1 MEARTLSDAHCLSQV
16 ARAAALARPLPIAVT
31 KPADM
36 NLRHHCSHAHFAA
49 SGRRP
54 FRLAGDAPQWGRP
67 RTFSLDAL
75 ELDLV
80 LDQEARSLSG
90 SALLTLRRVDLQAR
104 WAELDALEFELSSVQ
119 REHDGNWKDVGHD
132 YDGEV
137 LRIDLAD
144 LPDGGVCSVRVEYAA
159 SPRRGLYFT
168 APDEAR
174 PDRPRQV
181 WSQCQDQDGRHWFP
195 CQDHPGQRMSTSL
208 SVVVPR
214 GWFALSNG
222 VLRERSDVEDGTRFS
237 WVQSEPHPAYLVTLA
252 AGEFDESHTEVGGL
266 PVDYYVPQGRGEQ
279 IERSLGR
286 TPEMIRVFADR
297 LSTPFPWAKY
307 AQVVVADFIF
317 GGMENTS
324 ATTLFERAL
333 LDERAA
339 LDVDMDSLVA
349 HELAHQWFGDLVTCR
364 EWTHAWLN
372 EGFATYMEHVWK
384 EHHEGRDA
392 YLYNLEVDLELY
404 LSEHSGRYG
413 RPIVER
419 HWDTPIDIFDRHL
432 YQKGGL
438 VLHVLRETLG
448 DVAFWR
454 GLTFYLERHRGGSV
468 ETRDLL
474 RALEDATGRSLEEL
488 FHQWVGRA
496 GHPEL
501 EVSAKIAD
509 DATRVTIK
517 QKQGDKSLFHLR
529 IPVIVTTEEGS
540 VRHVLDVTGKSE
552 TFALP
557 TKGRALMVVVD
568 PDMTAPG
575 RSKLEMPT
583 ALLARQL
590 STADAARP
598 RWCAARALGKKN
610 EPRAVRALATALAD
624 DAFWGVRLE
633 AAKALGEQ
641 RTPAAFDALTA
652 AESDADPKV
661 RRAVAG
667 ALGRFRDA
675 KAADRL
681 VAWIERG
688 DRSYLVEGALR
699 RALGET
705 RDPRAREI
713 LARSLAEDQGSWGE
727 VVCCGAADGLA
738 KLKDAAAFEPLLAA
752 LADITSSHT
761 VRRTV
766 LGALTGAPEVATDET
781 QLRLIRE
788 VAEAQLDSY
797 DPNVRIAVARLLA
810 ASGHR
815 AGFGVLARMSERDLD
830 GRVRRA
836 ARESRRDLSAR
847 LKSPPEVASLR
858 DEIEVL
864 RKEVRELR
872 DQVASPPTDEA

>member
-1 MEARTLSDAHCLSQV
+1 MH
-16 ARAAALARPLPIAVT
+16 
-31 KPADM
+31 
-36 NLRHHCSHAHFAA
+36 LRHHCSHAHFATG
-49 SGRRP
+49 GRRP
-54 FRLAGDAPQWGRP
+54 FRLAGDSAQWGRA

-75 ELDLV
+75 ALDLT
-80 LDQEARSLSG
+80 LDLEGRSLSG
-90 SALLTLRRVDLQAR
+90 EAVLTFRRVDPEAR
-104 WAELDALEFELSSVQ
+104 WAELDAIDFDLRSVQ
-119 REHDGNWKDVGHD
+119 RERDDAWSDAVFE
-132 YDGEV
+132 YDGEQLQV
-137 LRIDLAD
+137 DLGD
-144 LPDGGVCSVRVEYAA
+144 VPDGGVTKVRITYRAT
-159 SPRRGLYFT
+159 PRRGLYFT

-174 PDRPRQV
+174 PGRPVQV

-195 CQDHPGQRMSTSL
+195 CQDHPGQRMSTAL

-222 VLRERSDVEDGTRFS
+222 VLRERGDVDGGTRFS
-237 WVQSEPHPAYLVTLA
+237 WSQTEPHPSYLVTLA
-252 AGEFDESHTEVGGL
+252 AGEFDEAHAEVGGL
-266 PVDYYVPQGRGEQ
+266 PVDYYVPRGRGEQ

-333 LDERAA
+333 LDDRAA

-384 EHHEGRDA
+384 EHAEGRDA
-392 YLYNLEVDLELY
+392 YLYNLEIDLELY
-404 LSEHSGRYG
+404 LAEHSGRYG

-474 RALEDATGRSLEEL
+474 RALEDATGRSLEEI
-488 FHQWVGRA
+488 FHQWVDRA

-501 EVSAKIAD
+501 EVSAKITD
-509 DATRVTIK
+509 DAAQVTIT
-517 QKQGDKSLFHLR
+517 QKQGDDALFHLR
-529 IPVIVTTEEGS
+529 IPVIVTTDDGS
-540 VRHVLDVTGKSE
+540 VRHVLDISRKSE

-557 TKGRALMVVVD
+557 TNGRRARTVVFD
-568 PDMTAPG
+568 PDLEAPG
-575 RSKLEMPT
+575 RCKLDLPV
-583 ALLARQL
+583 ALLVSQL
-590 STADAARP
+590 ESADAARP
-598 RWCAARALGKKN
+598 RWCAARALGAKN
-610 EPRAVRALATALAD
+610 EPRAVRALGAALAD
-624 DAFWGVRLE
+624 DTFWGVRVE

-641 RTPAAFDALTA
+641 RTPAAFEALVA

-661 RRAVAG
+661 RRAVAS
-667 ALGRFRDA
+667 ALGKFRDA
-675 KAADRL
+675 TSADRL
-681 VAWIERG
+681 IAWIERG

-713 LARSLAEDQGSWGE
+713 LARSLAEDRGSWGE
-727 VVCCGAADGLA
+727 VVRCGAADGLA
-738 KLKDAAAFEPLLAA
+738 KLRDASTFEPLLSA
-752 LADITSSHT
+752 LADITTEAT

-766 LGALTGAPEVATDET
+766 LTALTGAREVATDEAT
-781 QLRLIRE
+781 LRVIRE

-810 ASGHR
+810 AAGHR
-815 AGFGVLARMSERDLD
+815 AGFPVLARMVERDLD

-836 ARESRRDLSAR
+836 ARESRRDLSAS

-872 DQVASPPTDEA
+872 GQVASAPTDDA